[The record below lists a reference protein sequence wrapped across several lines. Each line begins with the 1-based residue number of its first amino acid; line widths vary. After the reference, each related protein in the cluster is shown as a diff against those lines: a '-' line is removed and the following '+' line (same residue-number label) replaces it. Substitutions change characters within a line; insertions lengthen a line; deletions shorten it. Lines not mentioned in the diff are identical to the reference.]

1 MKPQET
7 TRIAQGTSLVTSGL
21 AIAIALA
28 VLIGW
33 IFHFEVLKRFIPG
46 SIAMN
51 PVTAFCLVAA
61 GISLLLLRGRDTGQ
75 TQKLIGQA
83 AAGLVLL
90 AGALRLISIFSGGNL
105 GMERWLVS
113 DSSGDGT
120 GPTDQL
126 VLRTVLSFLITGA
139 SLLLLDVQT
148 RRGRRPAEILSAVTA
163 VIAILAL
170 VGYSYGL
177 IGYYTTPNYVPM
189 SLPGAI
195 GFLLLATGILH
206 ARARGGIMGIIVS
219 DTAGGMLARRLIPLA
234 ILLPIFLGA
243 LRLAGEKAGWYETKF
258 GAAHAATAFIVLF
271 LAAVWWTARILFRV
285 DTERKIAEERARRL
299 NAELEQRVA
308 DRTAEL
314 DSLNKDLQ
322 QASRAKDH
330 FLAALS
336 HELRT
341 PLTPVLMC
349 AASLERETAL
359 QPEFREQLGMM
370 RRNVELEARL
380 IDDLLDLTRISRGK
394 LELQLD
400 TTDVH
405 SLLAH
410 TEQIFRSDAREKGIA
425 LRLELDAR
433 EHAVAGDAARL
444 HQVFWNMV
452 KNAIKFTSAGGQV
465 IVRTKN
471 ASGRIRIE
479 VQDDGIGID
488 PKILPSVFGAFIQ
501 GDAETGHTA
510 GGLGLGMSIS
520 KTIVEMHGGNI
531 RAESAGTGAGAT
543 FTVELDT
550 VSSSATGSVAATAAP
565 SPSRSA
571 YRLLVVED
579 HQPTLDVLARL
590 LRKQGHDVV
599 TAGTV
604 EAALRCAAQGRFD
617 LVISDIGLPDGNGV
631 DLMVQLTREYGLR
644 GIALSGYGMEA
655 DFARTKD
662 AGFLAHLI
670 KPVDFER
677 LNRVLEQAARAA

>member
-1 MKPQET
+1 LKVSET
-7 TRIAQGTSLVTSGL
+7 TRIAQRTSLVTSGL
-21 AIAIALA
+21 TIVIALT
-28 VLIGW
+28 VLFGW
-33 IFHFEVLKRFIPG
+33 IFHLELLKRFVPG
-46 SIAMN
+46 AIAMN
-51 PVTAFCLVAA
+51 PVTGCCLVTAS
-61 GISLLLLRGRDTGQ
+61 ISLLLLRPPEIGETRR
-75 TQKLIGQA
+75 LIGQL
-83 AAGLVLL
+83 AAGVVLL
-90 AGALRLISIFSGGNL
+90 IGALKLISIFSGWNL
-105 GMERWLVS
+105 GMERWLVAT
-113 DSSGDGT
+113 SST
-120 GPTDQL
+120 GAGLTEQL
-126 VLRTVLSFLITGA
+126 VRRTALSFVVIGA
-139 SLLLLDVQT
+139 ALLLLDVQT
-148 RRGRRPAEILSAVTA
+148 ARGRRPSEILSLVAA
-163 VIAILAL
+163 IIAILAL

-177 IGYYTTPNYVPM
+177 IDYYTTANYVPA
-189 SLPGAI
+189 SLPGSI
-195 GFLLLATGILH
+195 GFLLLATAILH
-206 ARARGGIMGIIVS
+206 ARADRGIMGVIVS
-219 DTAGGMLARRLIPLA
+219 NTAGGMLARRLIPLA
-234 ILLPIFLGA
+234 ILLPILLGA

-285 DTERKIAEERARRL
+285 DTKRKTAEEHVRKL
-299 NAELEQRVA
+299 NAELEQRVSE
-308 DRTAEL
+308 RTAEL
-314 DSLNKDLQ
+314 HSLNDELQ
-322 QASRAKDH
+322 RASKAKDH

-349 AASLERETAL
+349 AASLEQEAAL

-400 TTDVH
+400 LTDVH

-410 TEQIFRSDAREKGIA
+410 TEQIVRSEASGKSVS
-425 LRLELDAR
+425 LRFILEADP
-433 EHAVAGDAARL
+433 HAVTGDPARL
-444 HQVFWNMV
+444 HQVFWNMI
-452 KNAIKFTSAGGQV
+452 KNAIKFTPAGGQI
-465 IVRTKN
+465 IVRTTN
-471 ASGRIRIE
+471 SSGRIRIE
-479 VQDDGIGID
+479 VIDNGIGID
-488 PKILPSVFGAFIQ
+488 PQVLPSVFGAFVQ
-501 GDAETGHTA
+501 GESQTGHIA

-520 KTIVEMHGGNI
+520 KTIVEMHGGAI
-531 RAESAGTGAGAT
+531 RAESAGAGAGAT

-550 VSSSATGSVAATAAP
+550 VTSTVTGEAPATPTP
-565 SPSRSA
+565 EPTTRE

-599 TAGTV
+599 TASTV
-604 EAALRCAAQGRFD
+604 EGALKCAAERPFD

-631 DLMVQLTREYGLR
+631 DLMIQLTRDYGLR
-644 GIALSGYGMEA
+644 GIALSGYGMDA

>member
-1 MKPQET
+1 
-7 TRIAQGTSLVTSGL
+7 
-21 AIAIALA
+21 
-28 VLIGW
+28 
-33 IFHFEVLKRFIPG
+33 
-46 SIAMN
+46 MN

>member
-1 MKPQET
+1 
-7 TRIAQGTSLVTSGL
+7 
-21 AIAIALA
+21 
-28 VLIGW
+28 
-33 IFHFEVLKRFIPG
+33 
-46 SIAMN
+46 
-51 PVTAFCLVAA
+51 
-61 GISLLLLRGRDTGQ
+61 
-75 TQKLIGQA
+75 
-83 AAGLVLL
+83 
-90 AGALRLISIFSGGNL
+90 
-105 GMERWLVS
+105 
-113 DSSGDGT
+113 
-120 GPTDQL
+120 
-126 VLRTVLSFLITGA
+126 
-139 SLLLLDVQT
+139 
-148 RRGRRPAEILSAVTA
+148 
-163 VIAILAL
+163 
-170 VGYSYGL
+170 
-177 IGYYTTPNYVPM
+177 
-189 SLPGAI
+189 
-195 GFLLLATGILH
+195 
-206 ARARGGIMGIIVS
+206 
-219 DTAGGMLARRLIPLA
+219 
-234 ILLPIFLGA
+234 
-243 LRLAGEKAGWYETKF
+243 
-258 GAAHAATAFIVLF
+258 
-271 LAAVWWTARILFRV
+271 
-285 DTERKIAEERARRL
+285 
-299 NAELEQRVA
+299 
-308 DRTAEL
+308 
-314 DSLNKDLQ
+314 
-322 QASRAKDH
+322 
-330 FLAALS
+330 
-336 HELRT
+336 
-341 PLTPVLMC
+341 MC
-349 AASLERETAL
+349 AASLEQETAL

-394 LELQLD
+394 LELQLG

-410 TEQIFRSDAREKGIA
+410 TEQIVRSDAREKGIA

-433 EHAVAGDAARL
+433 EHAVAADAARL

-452 KNAIKFTSAGGQV
+452 KNAIKFTPAGGQV

-501 GDAETGHTA
+501 GDTETGHTA

-531 RAESAGTGAGAT
+531 RADSAGTGAGAT

-604 EAALRCAAQGRFD
+604 AAALRCAAQGRFD

-631 DLMVQLTREYGLR
+631 DLMVQLTRDYGLR
-644 GIALSGYGMEA
+644 GIALSGYGMDA